1 VINVIFSTK
10 FRKQYRKS
18 EQVIQD
24 SFNKRL
30 EIFIKNQT
38 DIRLNNHSLT
48 GNFRGSKSIN
58 INGDWRAIY
67 SILDEGTVI
76 FELMGTHSQLYR

>member
-1 VINVIFSTK
+1 MINVIFSTK

-30 EIFIKNQT
+30 EIFIKNQI
-38 DIRLNNHSLT
+38 DVRLNNHSLV
-48 GNFRGSKSIN
+48 GNFRGCRSIN
-58 INGDWRAIY
+58 INGDWRAIF
-67 SILDEGTVI
+67 SIVDEGTIV

>member
-1 VINVIFSTK
+1 MINVIFSTK

-38 DIRLNNHSLT
+38 DVRLNNHSLV
-48 GNFRGSKSIN
+48 GNFRGCRSIN
-58 INGDWRAIY
+58 INGDWRAIF
-67 SILDEGTVI
+67 SIVDEGTIV